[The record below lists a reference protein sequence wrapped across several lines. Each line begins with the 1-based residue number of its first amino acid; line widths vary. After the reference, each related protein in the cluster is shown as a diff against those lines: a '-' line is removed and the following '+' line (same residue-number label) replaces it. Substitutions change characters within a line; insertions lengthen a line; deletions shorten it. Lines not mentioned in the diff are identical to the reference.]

1 VPTPTRFSADLDAA
15 EAVEERF
22 TPAPLRMTDVP
33 VNRPGLVSRIE
44 EAEAGPFTDD
54 DFARPAPEIRT
65 VEVRVPE
72 RQNYATPL
80 EAAAARS
87 GPNGPNIGQGE
98 ILQPLAIQRK
108 AATGGPTQT
117 ATYAPLAQPSLHN
130 VIKTSV
136 GRSLDT
142 QVQRTMTGI
151 FGSQFQDVR
160 VHTGDEAA
168 QATRQV
174 GAEAF
179 TLGSNIY
186 FAPGRYQ
193 PTTQAGQALIG
204 HELTHV
210 IQQSSLP
217 SLGGGRVPETS
228 SLGQT
233 LEHHA
238 IANEQLLLRHLSN
251 NHDDHDHHSFSSDN
265 SGRLSYQDNYSS
277 SSYSGGTT
285 TVERSYQPVSE
296 QYSHPPINPAHLH
309 SASGSAIQRV
319 DTDNT
324 NQNTN
329 TSGGTVSVD
338 DIIKNQEDMDK
349 LARKV
354 YQIMRD
360 ELLIERDRGFGPGN
374 SKFF

>member
-1 VPTPTRFSADLDAA
+1 
-15 EAVEERF
+15 
-22 TPAPLRMTDVP
+22 
-33 VNRPGLVSRIE
+33 
-44 EAEAGPFTDD
+44 
-54 DFARPAPEIRT
+54 
-65 VEVRVPE
+65 
-72 RQNYATPL
+72 
-80 EAAAARS
+80 
-87 GPNGPNIGQGE
+87 
-98 ILQPLAIQRK
+98 
-108 AATGGPTQT
+108 
-117 ATYAPLAQPSLHN
+117 
-130 VIKTSV
+130 
-136 GRSLDT
+136 
-142 QVQRTMTGI
+142 MTGI

-193 PTTQAGQALIG
+193 PDTQAGQALIG

-228 SLGQT
+228 SLGQS

-251 NHDDHDHHSFSSDN
+251 NHDDHDHHGFSSDD
-265 SGRLSYQDNYSS
+265 SGRLSYQNNYSS

-296 QYSHPPINPAHLH
+296 QYSHPPINQAHLH
-309 SASGSAIQRV
+309 SASGSSIQRDITV
-319 DTDNT
+319 NDNT
-324 NQNTN
+324 NQNAN
-329 TSGGTVSVD
+329 SGGGSANIE
-338 DIIKNQEDMDK
+338 DIIKNQENMEK

-374 SKFF
+374 GKFF